1 MSTTVMNSLTLM
13 WKGMV
18 AIFAVILIIY
28 LLIVLITD
36 RKKKDK

>member
-1 MSTTVMNSLTLM
+1 MSTVMNSLTLM
-13 WKGMV
+13 WKGMA

-28 LLIVLITD
+28 LLILLITD

>member
-1 MSTTVMNSLTLM
+1 MSVTVLNSLSLM
-13 WKGMV
+13 WKGMA

-36 RKKKDK
+36 RKNKKK